1 MAFCRLPWQG
11 IQITP
16 MGNFRMCALLN
27 NVTMD
32 QGMSIDE
39 NGQVMNVLTHS
50 FNDAVNGKW
59 HRSVR
64 LNDVRNN
71 GSWHDICSCCK
82 EREIATGGDPKHVS
96 ASRRQSMERRNPSSV
111 PVSPNTYKNTQM
123 DEQGRVPWNPT
134 TLDIRF
140 GNLCNQACVQCGPH
154 NSNLWYE
161 ERAGYLKSNVIKGW
175 SFGKKA
181 VKLERNS
188 RGKLYNPEEV
198 RWWESP
204 IWWAKFEELLPT
216 LEHIYLTGGEPMV
229 VPAHDEMLD
238 RIIASGY
245 AKNIYLDYDTNLSVI
260 NDKLAARWQ
269 HFKHVEIAGSMDA
282 IGAPFELIRTA
293 KWDNFVRNV
302 GRIKEYQGDGVV
314 KLYRL
319 TSCSQIS
326 TSHTVYET
334 EAWVQDQGVDFQVKF
349 IDTPEFHSLASLPRA
364 AKEELIE
371 YHSRSTPAADTI
383 RNWLINHLDQDNLPA
398 AREYVRFMDYLD
410 TTRNTQWRSVLPK
423 TSALLNKYL

>member
-16 MGNFRMCALLN
+16 MGDFRMCALLN
-27 NVTMD
+27 DVSMG
-32 QGMSIDE
+32 QGVSVDD
-39 NGQVMNVLTHS
+39 NGDAMNVLTHS
-50 FNDAVNGKW
+50 FNEALNGKW
-59 HRSVR
+59 QRAVR
-64 LNDVRNN
+64 LNDVNNN
-71 GSWHDICSCCK
+71 GAWHDICKCCK
-82 EREIATGGDPKHVS
+82 DREKATGGDIKHPS
-96 ASRRQSMERRNPSSV
+96 ASRRQSMERRNPSEF
-111 PVSPNTYKNTQM
+111 PVNPTTYKNTVM

-140 GNLCNQACVQCGPH
+140 GNLCNQKCVQCGPH

-161 ERAGYLKSNVIKGW
+161 ERVGYQKSNVIKGW

-181 VKLERNS
+181 VKLERNEH
-188 RGKLYNPEEV
+188 GKLHIPNEV

-204 IWWAKFEELLPT
+204 IWWEKFEALLPK

-260 NDKLAARWQ
+260 NDRLAQKWQ

-282 IGAPFELIRTA
+282 IGAPFELIRTGN
-293 KWDNFVRNV
+293 WNNFVKNV
-302 GRIKEYQGDGVV
+302 QRIREYEAGGVV

-319 TSCSQIS
+319 TSCAQIS
-326 TSHTVYET
+326 TSHLVYET
-334 EAWVQDQGVDFQVKF
+334 EEWVHSQGLPFQIKF
-349 IDTPEFHSLASLPRA
+349 IDTPEFHSLAALPRK

-371 YHSRSTPAADTI
+371 FYSKSTPAADTV
-383 RNWLINHLDQDNLPA
+383 RNWLIEHLEKENLA
-398 AREYVRFMDYLD
+398 ASREYIRFMDYLD
-410 TTRNTQWRSVLPK
+410 GTRNTNWRATLPG
-423 TSALLNKYL
+423 TWALLNKYL